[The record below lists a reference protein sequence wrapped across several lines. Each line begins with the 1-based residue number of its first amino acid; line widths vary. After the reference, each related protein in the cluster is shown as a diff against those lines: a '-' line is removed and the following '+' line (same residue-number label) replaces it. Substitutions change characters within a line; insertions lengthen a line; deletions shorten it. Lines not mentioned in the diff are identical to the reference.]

1 MSLPLIAG
9 NWKMHMT
16 ISQAESL
23 VFAIREAIKGVNNV
37 EVAIAPPFTALR
49 HINYLLAET
58 SIRLCGQDVF
68 WEKNG
73 AYTGEVSP
81 EMLKDVGCKYV
92 IIGHSERRQYFNETD
107 ESVNKK
113 VLASLKEGLQP
124 ILCVGETLE
133 QRENNKTLSIVRK
146 QVEEGLKNISRGLM
160 KDVTIAY
167 EPVWAIG
174 TGKTATSEQ
183 AEEVHNSIRELLYE
197 MFNLEA
203 VKETRIIYG
212 GSVKPDNIDS
222 LMAQP
227 NIDGALVGG
236 ASLKPEAFS
245 RIVRFEKKQARGNRQ

>member
-1 MSLPLIAG
+1 
-9 NWKMHMT
+9 MHMT

-146 QVEEGLKNISRGLM
+146 QVEEGLNNISRGLM

-245 RIVRFEKKQARGNRQ
+245 RIVRFEKTGNR

>member
-183 AEEVHNSIRELLYE
+183 AEEVHNSIREFLYE

-227 NIDGALVGG
+227 NIDGALVGV

-245 RIVRFEKKQARGNRQ
+245 RIVRFEKTGNR

>member
-73 AYTGEVSP
+73 AYTGEISP
-81 EMLKDVGCKYV
+81 EMLRDVGCKYV

-107 ESVNKK
+107 ETVNKK
-113 VLASLKEGLQP
+113 ALTSLKEGLKP
-124 ILCVGETLE
+124 ILCVGESLE
-133 QRENNKTLSIVRK
+133 QREDGKTIQIVRK
-146 QVEEGLKNISRGLM
+146 QVIEGLNNISPGQM
-160 KDVTIAY
+160 KDVVIAY

-174 TGKTATSEQ
+174 TGRTAKPEQ
-183 AEEVHNSIRELLYE
+183 AEEVHNYIRELLYE
-197 MFNLEA
+197 TFNLDS

-212 GSVKPDNIDS
+212 GSVKPNNIDS

-236 ASLKPEAFS
+236 ASLSAEEFS
-245 RIVRFEKKQARGNRQ
+245 RIVKFQRIRD

>member
-1 MSLPLIAG
+1 MIPLIAG

-16 ISQAESL
+16 ISQAVAL
-23 VFAIREAIKGVNNV
+23 VLKVKDLIRGVGNV
-37 EVAIAPPFTALR
+37 EIAIAPPFTALY
-49 HINYLLAET
+49 HINYLLAES

-73 AYTGEVSP
+73 AYTGAISP
-81 EMLKDVGCKYV
+81 EMLKDVGCQYV

-107 ESVNKK
+107 ETVNKK
-113 VLASLKEGLQP
+113 ALTSLKEGLKP
-124 ILCVGETLE
+124 ILCVGESLD
-133 QRENNKTLSIVRK
+133 QREDGKTIQIVRR
-146 QVEEGLKNISRGLM
+146 QVIEGLNNISPGQM
-160 KDVTIAY
+160 QDVVIAY

-174 TGKTATSEQ
+174 TGRTAKPEQ

-197 MFNLEA
+197 TFNLDS

-212 GSVKPDNIDS
+212 GSVKSNNIDS

-236 ASLKPEAFS
+236 ASLSAEEFS
-245 RIVRFEKKQARGNRQ
+245 RIVKFEKIQANGNRQ